1 MKKLIECV
9 PNISEGRNMSIIN
22 SITEVVEKCDGVRLL
37 NVDPGK
43 ATNRTVITFIG
54 EPEPVLEAAYQLISK
69 SKELIDMSSH
79 KGEHP
84 RMGAVD
90 VCPLVPISNTTMEE
104 AVVYAH
110 RLSKRVGKELGI
122 PVYCYERAAK
132 RKERIN
138 LAACRSGEYEGLQKK
153 ISSKNWGP
161 DYGPNNFNSSVEKSG
176 ATAIAAR
183 DFLIAYNVNIN
194 TTSTRRANSIA
205 FDLREAGRIKREG
218 GRLNGKILK
227 DKKGNVIREPGYFK
241 NLKGIGWYIEEY
253 GIAQISY
260 NLTNINTTPLH
271 EVFDKTCE
279 RAQIRGLR
287 VTGSELIGLV
297 PKKVLID
304 AGQYFLIKQKR
315 SLAIPE
321 KDIIHIAIKSL
332 GLDELSK
339 FNPNER
345 IIEYLIQSND
355 NPLAKMTIQD
365 SANETSKSNDI
376 PLAKMTIQD
385 FANETSSESPAPG
398 GGSIA
403 AYCGVLGSALAT
415 MVANLSAHKRGWDDR
430 WEFFSKWGEKG
441 ICCQN
446 KLLELV
452 DRDTHAF
459 NEIMKAF
466 SLPKEN
472 DKQLAIRNKEIQK
485 ATKNAINVPFEIMK
499 TSFDSIEVIMKM
511 AEEGNPNSIS
521 DAGVAMHCARAAI
534 MGAFLN
540 VKINCK
546 DLADKK
552 YVQKMLKSANNII
565 DKTDILEHKIL
576 KIVEDKL

>member
-9 PNISEGRNMSIIN
+9 PNISEGRNMKTIN
-22 SITEVVEKCDGVRLL
+22 SITEVIEKCDGVRLL
-37 NVDPGK
+37 NVDTGK

-104 AVVYAH
+104 TVAYAH
-110 RLSKRVGKELGI
+110 RLSERVGKELGI

-132 RKERIN
+132 KKERVN
-138 LAACRSGEYEGLQKK
+138 LANCRSGEYEGLQKK
-153 ISSKNWGP
+153 ISTKNWKP
-161 DYGPNNFNSSVEKSG
+161 DYGPNDFNSSVEKSG
-176 ATAIAAR
+176 ATAISAR

-218 GRLNGKILK
+218 EKLNGKILK
-227 DKKGNVIREPGYFK
+227 DKKGNVLRDPGHFK

-304 AGQYFLIKQKR
+304 AGKYFLVKQKR

-321 KDIIHIAIKSL
+321 RDIIHIAIKSL
-332 GLDELSK
+332 GLSELSK

-345 IIEYLIQSND
+345 IIEYLIETND
-355 NPLAKMTIQD
+355 NPLAKMTI
-365 SANETSKSNDI
+365 T
-376 PLAKMTIQD
+376 D

-441 ICCQN
+441 IGYQN
-446 KLLELV
+446 QLLDLV

-459 NEIMKAF
+459 NEIMKAY

-472 DKQLAIRNKEIQK
+472 TKQLAKRNEEIQK
-485 ATKNAINVPFEIMK
+485 ATKSAINVPFEIMK
-499 TSFDSIEVIMKM
+499 TSFNSIEVIMKM

-521 DAGVAMHCARAAI
+521 DVGVAMHCARAAI

-546 DLADKK
+546 DLEDKN
-552 YVQKMLKSANNII
+552 YVKKTLKSAKIII
-565 DKTDILEHKIL
+565 DKTNLLEARIL
-576 KIVEDKL
+576 KIVEEKL

>member
-9 PNISEGRNMSIIN
+9 PNISEGRDMAVIN
-22 SITEVVEKCDGVRLL
+22 SISDVVEKIDDVRLL

-54 EPEPVLEAAYQLISK
+54 EPEAVLEAAFELIKK
-69 SKELIDMSSH
+69 SKELIDMSNH
-79 KGEHP
+79 LGEHP

-90 VCPLVPISNTTMEE
+90 VCPLIPISNVSMEE
-104 AVVYAH
+104 TVVYAH
-110 RLSKRVGKELGI
+110 KLAKRVGIELGI
-122 PVYCYERAAK
+122 PVYCYENAAK
-132 RKERIN
+132 KKDRVN
-138 LAACRSGEYEGLQKK
+138 LADCRSGEYEGLEKK
-153 ISSKNWGP
+153 ISSKNWKP
-161 DYGPNNFNSSVEKSG
+161 DYGPNKFNTSVKKSG

-183 DFLIAYNVNIN
+183 DFLIAYNINLN
-194 TTSTRRANSIA
+194 TTSTRRANAIA
-205 FDLREAGRIKREG
+205 FDLREAGRIKRKG
-218 GRLNGKILK
+218 DKLNGKILK
-227 DKKGNVIREPGYFK
+227 DKKGNVLRQPGYFK
-241 NLKGIGWYIEEY
+241 NLKGIGWYIQEY

-279 RAQIRGLR
+279 RAQARGLR

-304 AGQYFLIKQKR
+304 AGKYFLIKQKR
-315 SLAIPE
+315 SLAISE

-332 GLDELSK
+332 GLDELSE
-339 FNPNER
+339 FNPKER
-345 IIEYLIQSND
+345 VIEYLIDTKNR
-355 NPLAKMTIQD
+355 PLAKMTI
-365 SANETSKSNDI
+365 E
-376 PLAKMTIQD
+376 D

-415 MVANLSAHKRGWDDR
+415 MVANLSAHKRGWDER
-430 WEFFSKWGEKG
+430 WDFFSKWGEKG
-441 ICCQN
+441 MMCQN
-446 KLLELV
+446 NLLDLV
-452 DRDTHAF
+452 DKDTHAF
-459 NEIMKAF
+459 NQIMNAYA
-466 SLPKEN
+466 LPKDN
-472 DKQLAIRNKEIQK
+472 KNQIALRNKEIQK

-499 TSFDSIEVIMKM
+499 TSFESIEVIMKM

-521 DAGVAMHCARAAI
+521 DAGVAMYCARAAI

-546 DLADKK
+546 DLDDKK
-552 YVQKMLKSANNII
+552 YVK
-565 DKTDILEHKIL
+565 KIL
-576 KIVEDKL
+576 SSCKKLIDQTDVLEKNVIDIVNKKL

>member
-9 PNISEGRNMSIIN
+9 PNISEGRNMNTIN
-22 SITEVVEKCDGVRLL
+22 SITEVIKKCDGVRLL

-69 SKELIDMSSH
+69 SKELIDMRNH

-90 VCPLVPISNTTMEE
+90 VCPLVPISNTTIEE
-104 AVVYAH
+104 TAAYAH
-110 RLSKRVGKELGI
+110 RLSERVGKELGI

-132 RKERIN
+132 KKERVN
-138 LAACRSGEYEGLQKK
+138 LANCRSGEYEGLQKK
-153 ISSKNWGP
+153 ISTKNWKP

-218 GRLNGKILK
+218 EELNGKILK
-227 DKKGNVIREPGYFK
+227 DKKGNVLREPGHFK

-304 AGQYFLIKQKR
+304 AGKYFLVKQKR
-315 SLAIPE
+315 SLAIPD

-345 IIEYLIQSND
+345 IIEYLIKTND
-355 NPLAKMTIQD
+355 NPLAKMTI
-365 SANETSKSNDI
+365 T
-376 PLAKMTIQD
+376 D

-441 ICCQN
+441 IGCQN
-446 KLLELV
+446 QLLDLV

-459 NEIMKAF
+459 NEIMNAY

-472 DKQLAIRNKEIQK
+472 SKQIAIRNEEIQK

-546 DLADKK
+546 DLEDKN
-552 YVQKMLKSANNII
+552 YVKKTIKSAKIII
-565 DKTDILEHKIL
+565 DKTNLLEARIL
-576 KIVEDKL
+576 KIVEEKL

>member
-1 MKKLIECV
+1 MNKLIECV
-9 PNISEGRNMSIIN
+9 PNISEGRNINIIN
-22 SITEVVEKCDGVRLL
+22 SITEVIEKCDGVRLL

-54 EPEPVLEAAYQLISK
+54 EPELVLEAAYQLISK

-90 VCPLVPISNTTMEE
+90 VCPLVPISNITMEE
-104 AVVYAH
+104 TVVYAH
-110 RLSKRVGKELGI
+110 RLSERVGKELGI

-132 RKERIN
+132 KKERIN

-153 ISSKNWGP
+153 ISSKNWRP
-161 DYGPNNFNSSVEKSG
+161 DYGPNDFNSSVEKSG

-227 DKKGNVIREPGYFK
+227 DKKGNVIREAGYFK

-304 AGQYFLIKQKR
+304 TGQYFLIKQKR

-355 NPLAKMTIQD
+355 N
-365 SANETSKSNDI
+365 

-565 DKTDILEHKIL
+565 DKTDVLEHKIL

>member
-1 MKKLIECV
+1 MNKLIECV
-9 PNISEGRNMSIIN
+9 PNISEGRNMNIIN
-22 SITEVVEKCDGVRLL
+22 SITEVIEKCDGVRLL

-54 EPEPVLEAAYQLISK
+54 EPELVLEAAYQLISK

-90 VCPLVPISNTTMEE
+90 VCPLVPISNITMEE
-104 AVVYAH
+104 TVVYAH
-110 RLSKRVGKELGI
+110 RLSERVGKELGI
-122 PVYCYERAAK
+122 PVYCYESAAK
-132 RKERIN
+132 KKERIN

-153 ISSKNWGP
+153 ISSKNWKP
-161 DYGPNNFNSSVEKSG
+161 DYGPSDFNSSVEKSG

-304 AGQYFLIKQKR
+304 TGQYFLIKQKR

-365 SANETSKSNDI
+365 SANETSRSNDN

-441 ICCQN
+441 IYCQN
-446 KLLELV
+446 QLLELV
-452 DRDTHAF
+452 DKDTHAF

-546 DLADKK
+546 DLDDKK
-552 YVQKMLKSANNII
+552 YVQKILKSANDII
-565 DKTDILEHKIL
+565 DKTDVLEHKIL

>member
-9 PNISEGRNMSIIN
+9 PNISEGRDMAVIN
-22 SITEVVEKCDGVRLL
+22 SISEVVEKIDNVRLL

-54 EPEPVLEAAYQLISK
+54 EPEAVLEAAFELIKK
-69 SKELIDMSSH
+69 SKELIDMSNH
-79 KGEHP
+79 LGEHP

-90 VCPLVPISNTTMEE
+90 VCPLIPISNISMEE
-104 AVVYAH
+104 TVVYAH
-110 RLSKRVGKELGI
+110 KLAKRVGLELGI
-122 PVYCYERAAK
+122 PVYCYENAAK
-132 RKERIN
+132 KKDRVN
-138 LAACRSGEYEGLQKK
+138 LADCRSGEYEGLEKK
-153 ISSKNWGP
+153 ISSKNWKP
-161 DYGPNNFNSSVEKSG
+161 DYGPNKFNTSVKKSG

-183 DFLIAYNVNIN
+183 DFLIAYNINLN
-194 TTSTRRANSIA
+194 TTSTRRANAIA

-218 GRLNGKILK
+218 GKLNGKILK
-227 DKKGNVIREPGYFK
+227 DKKGNVLRQPGYFK
-241 NLKGIGWYIEEY
+241 NLKGIGWYIQEY

-279 RAQIRGLR
+279 RAEVRGLR

-304 AGQYFLIKQKR
+304 SGKYFLVKQKR

-321 KDIIHIAIKSL
+321 KDIIHIAVKSL

-345 IIEYLIQSND
+345 IIEYLIEANN
-355 NPLAKMTIQD
+355 NPLAKMTI
-365 SANETSKSNDI
+365 E
-376 PLAKMTIQD
+376 D

-415 MVANLSAHKRGWDDR
+415 MVANLSAHKRGWDER

-441 ICCQN
+441 IMYQN

-452 DRDTHAF
+452 DKDTHAF
-459 NEIMKAF
+459 NQIMNAYA
-466 SLPKEN
+466 LPKDN
-472 DKQLAIRNKEIQK
+472 KNQIALRNKEIQN

-499 TSFDSIEVIMKM
+499 TSFESIEVIMMM

-521 DAGVAMHCARAAI
+521 DAGVAMYCARAAI

-546 DLADKK
+546 DLDDKK
-552 YVQKMLKSANNII
+552 YVK
-565 DKTDILEHKIL
+565 KIL
-576 KIVEDKL
+576 SSCKKLIDQTDVLEKNVIDIVNKKL

>member
-22 SITEVVEKCDGVRLL
+22 SITEVVEKYDGVRLL

-279 RAQIRGLR
+279 RAQNRGLR

-546 DLADKK
+546 DLDDEK
-552 YVQKMLKSANNII
+552 YVKKILKSSNDII
-565 DKTDILEHKIL
+565 DKTNVLEQKIL